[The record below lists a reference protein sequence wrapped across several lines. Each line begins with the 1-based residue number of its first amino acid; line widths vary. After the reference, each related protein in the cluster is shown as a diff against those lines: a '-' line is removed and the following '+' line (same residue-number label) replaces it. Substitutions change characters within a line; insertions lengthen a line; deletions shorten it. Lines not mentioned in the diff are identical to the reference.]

1 MASVTFTSTDSP
13 KTIIYNPDV
22 EKYSSTFKNVNF
34 PKTVIFEQ
42 SLPFRVSFISIRVPG
57 VTGLVPPIG
66 IAVIGL
72 NNYIL

>member
-1 MASVTFTSTDSP
+1 MASVSFTQIDSP

-22 EKYSSTFKNVNF
+22 EKYSSTFRNVNL
-34 PKTVIFEQ
+34 PKTVVFEQ
-42 SLPFRVSFISIRVPG
+42 TLPFKVRFTSIRVPG

-66 IAVIGL
+66 IAVIGV